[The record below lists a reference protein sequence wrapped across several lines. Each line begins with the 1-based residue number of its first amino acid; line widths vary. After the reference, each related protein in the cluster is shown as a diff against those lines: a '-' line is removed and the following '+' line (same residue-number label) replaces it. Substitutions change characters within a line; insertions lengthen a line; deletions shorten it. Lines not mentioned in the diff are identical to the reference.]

1 MAQLSPSP
9 EKELSQMQM
18 KVRDVIAKS
27 RGTKFKGVKEPHYP
41 VMVNKA
47 EMGALNAMK
56 KPIADRRSGGFVDR
70 MIKKGLND
78 DTYIMKGTEPK
89 AVATPYAVFDSAVE
103 TDQEK
108 DGGGFHGAEQST
120 QRSNQAYADAVAAQ
134 QRGDSGG
141 GGGDGGGG
149 GGNRG
154 YDRSAQIQQAFDA
167 YKSGEAERNKVAAD
181 AALQEQRDSAR
192 QGFVD
197 DYTGEGG
204 YAERLRGLEDQ
215 FDISS
220 ERKAMT
226 DLAGESQRLGTQYG
240 QQMSG
245 VTGRVGGYEGD
256 VAGLRSR
263 VGTLRQQQAGIG
275 TQIGN
280 LATQAM
286 DPSSSPMYDR
296 NRQMLAGVAEQQRNA
311 SDKGAMAQLARG
323 ASASGMSPEKLALA
337 QAQLKSG
344 QGARARQDA
353 LSSAMGA
360 QQMTGQ
366 QLSQGAGLLGQQAG
380 LGMQQ
385 ANLYGQQA
393 GLGAQAAGLAGQ
405 QAGMYG
411 QTAGF
416 QSGLLG
422 QRAGLQGQSAGLL
435 QQQLLGRA
443 GLIGS
448 QGGMT
453 EYGLQDVVARQ
464 NEQMQTEMME
474 KTNAAN
480 VQAAKYSSSGGGG
493 GGGLLSS
500 LGL

>member
-9 EKELSQMQM
+9 EKELSQVQM

-89 AVATPYAVFDSAVE
+89 AVATPYAVFNSEYDDLTRE
-103 TDQEK
+103 DE
-108 DGGGFHGAEQST
+108 GGFHGAVQSK
-120 QRSNQAYADAVAAQ
+120 QRSKQAYTDAVEAQ
-134 QRGDSGG
+134 KRGDSGG
-141 GGGDGGGG
+141 GDSGGGG
-149 GGNRG
+149 QRSGVSQSM
-154 YDRSAQIQQAFDA
+154 YDQLMNKYNA
-167 YKSGEAERNKVAAD
+167 YKGGEQGRLEEAKRG
-181 AALQEQRDSAR
+181 ALQEQRDSAR

-204 YAERLRGLEDQ
+204 YQERLQDLEGQ
-215 FDISS
+215 FDLSK
-220 ERKAMT
+220 ERTAMQN
-226 DLAGESQRLGTQYG
+226 LAGEARGLGTQYG

-256 VAGLRSR
+256 VAGLRSG
-263 VGTLRQQQAGIG
+263 VGTLRQQQADIG
-275 TQIGN
+275 TQIGKM
-280 LATQAM
+280 ATQAM
-286 DPSSSPMYDR
+286 DPSSSQMYDR
-296 NRQMLAGVAEQQRNA
+296 NRQMLAGVAEQQRNT

-422 QRAGLQGQSAGLL
+422 QRSGLQGQSAGLL

-453 EYGLQDVVARQ
+453 QYGLQDVVARQ
-464 NEQMQTEMME
+464 NEQMQMEMME

-480 VQAAKYSSSGGGG
+480 VEAARNSSSGGGG
-493 GGGLLSS
+493 GGGFLSS
-500 LGL
+500 LF

>member
-9 EKELSQMQM
+9 EKKLSQVQM
-18 KVRDVIAKS
+18 KVRNVIAKS
-27 RGTKFKGVKEPHYP
+27 RGTKFEGVKEPHYP

-89 AVATPYAVFDSAVE
+89 MVAYSGEEE
-103 TDQEK
+103 TDSWS
-108 DGGGFHGAEQST
+108 G
-120 QRSNQAYADAVAAQ
+120 V
-134 QRGDSGG
+134 GDSEQNASDWGTSASSG
-141 GGGDGGGG
+141 LDNPIHDVHDQEGGDGGGG
-149 GGNRG
+149 GGQSSG
-154 YDRSAQIQQAFDA
+154 VSQSMYDKLMGEYNT
-167 YKSGEAERNKVAAD
+167 YKGGEQGRIDEAKKG
-181 AALQEQRDSAR
+181 ALQEQRDSAR

-197 DYTGEGG
+197 DYTGTGG
-204 YAERLRGLEDQ
+204 YQERLQDLEGQ
-215 FDISS
+215 FDLSK

-226 DLAGESQRLGTQYG
+226 DMAGEAKTLSSDYQTS
-240 QQMSG
+240 M
-245 VTGRVGGYEGD
+245 TGAGGFADKIG
-256 VAGLRSR
+256 GLRSG
-263 VGTLRQQQAGIG
+263 VDTLRQQQAGIG
-275 TQIGN
+275 TQIGKM
-280 LATQAM
+280 ATQAM

-296 NRQMLAGVAEQQRNA
+296 NRQMLAGVAEQQRHA

-393 GLGAQAAGLAGQ
+393 GLTGQ
-405 QAGMYG
+405 QAGMFG
-411 QTAGF
+411 QTAQFGM
-416 QSGLLG
+416 GALG

-443 GLIGS
+443 GLIGG
-448 QGGMT
+448 QGKMT

-464 NEQMQTEMME
+464 NEQMQMEMAE
-474 KTNAAN
+474 KANAAN
-480 VQAAKYSSSGGGG
+480 IEAARAGSSGGGSSG
-493 GGGLLSS
+493 GFLSS
-500 LGL
+500 IF

>member
-1 MAQLSPSP
+1 MAQAQLSPM
-9 EKELSQMQM
+9 KM
-18 KVRDVIAKS
+18 KVKDVIAKS
-27 RGTKFKGVKEPHYP
+27 KGTKFKGVKETHYP

-56 KPIADRRSGGFVDR
+56 KPIHEREKGGFIDQMV
-70 MIKKGLND
+70 KKGLNS

-89 AVATPYAVFDSAVE
+89 AVATPIAAMPPVNE
-103 TDQEK
+103 
-108 DGGGFHGAEQST
+108 GGSTKTSSDEESRNASGYTPSEQRVVDAAIAAS
-120 QRSNQAYADAVAAQ
+120 QA
-134 QRGDSGG
+134 GG

-149 GGNRG
+149 NRSSG
-154 YDRSAQIQQAFDA
+154 PSYRYSQLQQQFED
-167 YKSGEAERNKVAAD
+167 YKAGEAERNRVAAD
-181 AALQEQRDSAR
+181 KALQEQRDSAR

-197 DYTGEGG
+197 QYTGEGG
-204 YAERLRGLEDQ
+204 YADRLRGLEDQ

-226 DLAGESQRLGTQYG
+226 DLAGESQRLGSQYG

-256 VAGLRSR
+256 VAGLRSG
-263 VGTLRQQQAGIG
+263 VDALRQQQAGIG
-275 TQIGN
+275 AQIGN

-286 DPSSSPMYDR
+286 DPTSSPMYDQ
-296 NRQMLAGVAEQQRNA
+296 NRRMLAGVAEQQRSA
-311 SDKGAMAQLARG
+311 SNKAALEQLNR
-323 ASASGMSPEKLALA
+323 SAVGSGMSPEKLALMRA
-337 QAQLKSG
+337 QITSR

-366 QLSQGAGLLGQQAG
+366 QLAQGAGLLGQQAG

-393 GLGAQAAGLAGQ
+393 GLGAQAASLAGQ
-405 QAGMYG
+405 QAGMFG

-416 QSGLLG
+416 QSGLIG

-435 QQQLLGRA
+435 QQQLMGRA

-448 QGGMT
+448 QGQMT
-453 EYGLQDVVARQ
+453 EYGLQDVVARDTAAM
-464 NEQMQTEMME
+464 QMEMMRQ
-474 KTNAAN
+474 TNAAN
-480 VQAAKYSSSGGGG
+480 IEAARHSSSGGGGG

>member
-1 MAQLSPSP
+1 MAQLSP
-9 EKELSQMQM
+9 MRM
-18 KVRDVIAKS
+18 KVKDVIAKS
-27 RGTKFKGVKEPHYP
+27 KGTKFEGVKEKHYP

-56 KPIADRRSGGFVDR
+56 KPIHEREKGGFLDQMV
-70 MIKKGLND
+70 KKGLND
-78 DTYIMKGTEPK
+78 ETYIMKGTEPK
-89 AVATPYAVFDSAVE
+89 AVATPYAVMQSLDEQMSANAG
-103 TDQEK
+103 TNPGSGYQYSPS
-108 DGGGFHGAEQST
+108 EQ
-120 QRSNQAYADAVAAQ
+120 AVVDAAIASSQ
-134 QRGDSGG
+134 SGG
-141 GGGDGGGG
+141 GGGGGNGG

-167 YKSGEAERNKVAAD
+167 YKAGEAERNRVAAD
-181 AALQEQRDSAR
+181 AALQEQRDSDR

-220 ERKAMT
+220 ERQAMT
-226 DLAGESQRLGTQYG
+226 DLAGESQRLGSQYG

-256 VAGLRSR
+256 VAGLRSG
-263 VGTLRQQQAGIG
+263 VDTLREQQAGIG

-286 DPSSSPMYDR
+286 DPTSSPMYDQ
-296 NRQMLAGVAEQQRNA
+296 NRRMLAGVAEQQRSA
-311 SDKGAMAQLARG
+311 SNKAALEQLNR
-323 ASASGMSPEKLALA
+323 SAVGSGMSPEKLAMMRA
-337 QAQLKSG
+337 QVTSG

-366 QLSQGAGLLGQQAG
+366 QLAQGAGLLGQQAG

-416 QSGLLG
+416 QSGLIG

-435 QQQLLGRA
+435 QQQLMGRA

-453 EYGLQDVVARQ
+453 EYGLQDVVARDTAAM
-464 NEQMQTEMME
+464 QMDMME
-474 KTNAAN
+474 KTNQAN
-480 VQAAKYSSSGGGG
+480 IEAAKYGSRGGGGG
-493 GGGLLSS
+493 GGGLLGA